1 MISQSKPPASYWA
14 TISPRWRMLFIA
26 SCWAWA
32 TTTPLMAAPVI
43 LDTNVTVPA
52 RMAFASFPLRV
63 QGGDAVQGLNLHVT
77 IENGGPDVTPGSRV
91 APPIRNVSTTTAGM
105 VFGQNSDQ
113 QNVVTL
119 PQAWVVNTTT
129 RSGTVRAD
137 GILAYVTL
145 DTLSYQPGDGPFRLT
160 LEDPAGVDS
169 DFAGIPLGWNEIT
182 IQIGAVPEPATCGL
196 LLPVGLAVLRL
207 RSRRP
212 SCS

>member
-1 MISQSKPPASYWA
+1 MIWQLKTPARCWA
-14 TISPRWRMLFIA
+14 TFSRRWRIFCIA

-32 TTTPLMAAPVI
+32 TTTPLMAGPVI

-52 RMAFASFPLRV
+52 GSAFATFPLRV

-77 IENGGPDVTPGSRV
+77 IEDGGPDVTPGSRV
-91 APPIRNVSTTTAGM
+91 APPIRDVSTTTAGL
-105 VFGQNSDQ
+105 VFGPNSDQ

-129 RSGTVRAD
+129 QSGTVRAD

-169 DFAGIPLGWNEIT
+169 DFAGIPLSWNEIT

-196 LLPVGLAVLRL
+196 LLPLGLALLRV
-207 RSRRP
+207 RSRR
-212 SCS
+212 SRCS